1 MPGIFSLTSNR
12 RTFLHRTTLAG
23 LTVAVAGCATPR
35 RGAVTGEY
43 HVALLSDTHIPAD
56 RSNTYRGFKPW
67 ENLQTV
73 VPQVVATRPAAA
85 LINGDAARLEGK
97 PEDYVQ
103 LRELLSPLAA
113 QAPIYIG
120 LGNHDHR
127 ENFLR
132 AFPEQPADR
141 PNVNGKHVLV
151 IEHPAIRLIQLDSLL
166 YVDKV
171 AGLLGRDQRL
181 WLAGFLKSA
190 DQRPTVLFV
199 HHTLADGDGDLLDVN
214 QLFEI
219 IRPHRQVKAIF
230 YGHSHVW
237 EIGERQGVKLINLP
251 AVGYNFRDQDPV
263 GWVNAR
269 FNPDGV
275 SLELH
280 AIAGNR
286 SEDKKT
292 TEVSWRG

>member
-12 RTFLHRTTLAG
+12 RTFLRHTTLAG
-23 LTVAVAGCATPR
+23 LTVAVAGCATSR
-35 RGAVTGEY
+35 RTSAAGAF

-56 RSNTYRGFKPW
+56 PTNAYRGFKPW
-67 ENLQTV
+67 ENLETV
-73 VPQVVATRPAAA
+73 VPAVLAAKPAAA

-103 LRELLSPLAA
+103 LRELLAPLAA
-113 QAPIYIG
+113 QSPVFIG

-127 ENFLR
+127 ENFLK

-141 PNVNGKHVLV
+141 PQVTGKHVLV
-151 IEHPAIRLIQLDSLL
+151 IEHPAVRIIQLDSLL

-171 AGLLGRDQRL
+171 AGLLGRDQRN
-181 WLAGFLKSA
+181 WLAAFLPKA
-190 DQRPTVLFV
+190 DARPTVLFV
-199 HHTLADGDGDLLDVN
+199 HHTLSDGDGDLLDVN

-219 IRPHRQVKAIF
+219 IRPHRQVKAIC

-237 EIGERQGVKLINLP
+237 AIGERQGVKLINLP

-263 GWVNAR
+263 GWVDAR
-269 FNPDGV
+269 FNADGV
-275 SLELH
+275 ALTLN
-280 AIAGNR
+280 AIAGNTA
-286 SEDKKT
+286 ENGKT
-292 TEVSWRG
+292 TEVTWKL

>member
-1 MPGIFSLTSNR
+1 MPGIFSLNTNR
-12 RTFLHRTTLAG
+12 RDFLRHTTLAG
-23 LTVAVAGCATPR
+23 LTVAVAGCATSR
-35 RGAVTGEY
+35 RTSTAGEF

-56 RSNTYRGFKPW
+56 RTNAYRGFKPW

-73 VPQVVATRPAAA
+73 VPAVLAAKPAAT

-113 QAPIYIG
+113 QSPIYIG

-127 ENFLR
+127 ENFLKS
-132 AFPEQPADR
+132 FPEQPADR
-141 PNVNGKHVLV
+141 PKVAGKHVLV
-151 IEHPAIRLIQLDSLL
+151 IEHPAVRIIQLDSLL

-171 AGLLGRDQRL
+171 AGLLGRDQRG
-181 WLAGFLKSA
+181 WLAAFLPEA
-190 DQRPTVLFV
+190 DARPTVLFV
-199 HHTLADGDGDLLDVN
+199 HHTLSDGDGDLLDVN

-263 GWVNAR
+263 GWVDAR
-269 FNPDGV
+269 FNTGGV
-275 SLELH
+275 ALTLY
-280 AIAGNR
+280 AIAGNTV
-286 SEDKKT
+286 ENGKI
-292 TEVSWRG
+292 TEVRWKS